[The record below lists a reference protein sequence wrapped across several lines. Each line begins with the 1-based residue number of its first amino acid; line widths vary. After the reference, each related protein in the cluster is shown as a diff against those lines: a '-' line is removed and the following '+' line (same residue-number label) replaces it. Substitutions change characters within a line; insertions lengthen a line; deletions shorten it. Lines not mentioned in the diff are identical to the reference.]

1 MPEFRATSE
10 IYWIST
16 LVAALIDVVL
26 VFLLA
31 KTVQRDRLR
40 QLAWPLVIAS
50 AAFWLALWAW
60 VMQDAFVWETCFQYV
75 FADRARW
82 MMPLLMALL
91 EAAIALGMWWLAL
104 RLPGNAAVTFC
115 LLGGLDSFPGHLWAI
130 YGRRLFEAC
139 PLLQQVSVASA
150 LIFGFFEF
158 VIYWSV
164 ILIIAALLKR
174 LGQVVKPT

>member
-1 MPEFRATSE
+1 M
-10 IYWIST
+10 
-16 LVAALIDVVL
+16 
-26 VFLLA
+26 
-31 KTVQRDRLR
+31 RLSIPCWR
-40 QLAWPLVIAS
+40 KRNGWPLVIAS
-50 AAFWLALWAW
+50 AALWLALWAW
-60 VMQDAFVWETCFQYV
+60 VMQDSFVWETCYQYV

-158 VIYWSV
+158 VFYWSV

-174 LGQVVKPT
+174 LGQVVRPA